1 MRFLV
6 RIYTG
11 LDVIIMKQKF
21 FRKEGETAFRL
32 WIFSMA
38 LAELKKQPQNAEK
51 LNRVLEKVEEFTRS
65 NWVKFNAT
73 DEEKKSLQT
82 ILTELQHL
90 KN

>member
-1 MRFLV
+1 
-6 RIYTG
+6 
-11 LDVIIMKQKF
+11 MKQKF

-32 WIFSMA
+32 RIFSMA

-51 LNRVLEKVEEFTRS
+51 LNRVLKKVEEFTRS

-90 KN
+90 KK

>member
-1 MRFLV
+1 
-6 RIYTG
+6 
-11 LDVIIMKQKF
+11 
-21 FRKEGETAFRL
+21 
-32 WIFSMA
+32 MA
-38 LAELKKQPQNAEK
+38 LEELKKQPQNAEK